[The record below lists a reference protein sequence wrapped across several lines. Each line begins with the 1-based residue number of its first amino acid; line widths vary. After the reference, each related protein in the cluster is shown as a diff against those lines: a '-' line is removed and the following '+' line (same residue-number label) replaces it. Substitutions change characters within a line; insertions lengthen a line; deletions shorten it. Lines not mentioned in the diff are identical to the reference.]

1 MTRYTINGDDKN
13 SGVFIQQVTQY
24 NVGEEY
30 LATLSRFI
38 TISLSDVISTR
49 EVSAYNSISIYK
61 IVLLSILRLECI
73 IIISLYYPH
82 ISFLILYTL
91 LVINFVNLCA

>member
-61 IVLLSILRLECI
+61 IVLLSILRLEYYNNFI
-73 IIISLYYPH
+73 ILPTYFISYIVHPF
-82 ISFLILYTL
+82 SD
-91 LVINFVNLCA
+91 